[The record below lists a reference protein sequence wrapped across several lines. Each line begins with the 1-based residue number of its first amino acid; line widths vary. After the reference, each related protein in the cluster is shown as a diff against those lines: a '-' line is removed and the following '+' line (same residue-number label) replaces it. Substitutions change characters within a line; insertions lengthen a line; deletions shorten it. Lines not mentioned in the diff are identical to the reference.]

1 MGVAVTGAL
10 FAAGFDAANA
20 GVAIGPKAVVNASS
34 RASVLL
40 GASEIFSVSNMFS
53 SALVGKPL
61 PTQANEMGSCSVN
74 PGAKE
79 I

>member
-40 GASEIFSVSNMFS
+40 GASEIFSVSNIVFLRPS
-53 SALVGKPL
+53 GARPSLCKL
-61 PTQANEMGSCSVN
+61 NKMG
-74 PGAKE
+74 
-79 I
+79 